1 MVDEPLNVILPLS
14 QLNEPGFQEGSIYS
28 NDTLSSGADHTCAIL
43 DNGSVS
49 CWGWNLVG
57 EIGDGTTV
65 KRYAPTQTMSL
76 GNGRTAVAISSG
88 KYHTCAILDNGSVSC
103 WGYNNKGQLGDG
115 TNTDRYTPALTSSL
129 GIGRTAVAISSG
141 SSFTCV
147 ILDDGNVSCWGKNT
161 FGNLGD
167 GTTVSARYTPAQTS
181 SFGTGRT
188 AVAISSGFEYAC
200 ALLDD
205 GTVSCWGSNYRG
217 ELGNSA
223 YGDRYT
229 PSPTASLG
237 TGRTAVA
244 ISSGATAAC
253 AILDNGS
260 VSCWGYNGAGS
271 IGDGTNIDRY
281 NPVLTSSLGIGRT
294 AVAISSGGGHS
305 CVILDNGSIS
315 CWGYNHKGQLGD
327 NTTTNQ
333 NTPSLTL
340 SLGIGRTAIGIS
352 SGGSHTCAILDDG
365 NISCWGYNSVGSIGD
380 GTNIDRYNPVLT
392 SSLGIGRTVA
402 LSEFDLDG
410 DGVLN
415 HFDAFPNDPS
425 ETTDSDGDGIGDN
438 ADVDFDNDGVNDSD
452 DAFPSDPTESE
463 DSDDDGVGDNSDAFP
478 NDPSETTDSDGDGVG
493 DNSDQFPND
502 STESVDTD
510 NDGTGDNADDDDDGD
525 SVLDIDDAFPLDA
538 SESVDTDNDGIGDNT
553 DTDDDGDGVLDTND
567 DFPLDATETIDSDDD
582 GVGDNSDEF
591 PNDPSETTDSDDDGV
606 GDNSDQFPND
616 STETID
622 SDDDGVGDN
631 SDEFPLDA
639 TEDTDTDSD
648 GIGNNADTDDDGD
661 GFLDDDEFSCWSDP
675 LDSSSIPM
683 DYDGDFSPDCI
694 DLDDDGDGVSD
705 QYDAF
710 PYDSDE
716 QYDFDGDWWGDNS
729 DICPYDFENDA
740 DEDGVCGNIIY
751 VGTWPDGETQENPNG
766 SDDVDA
772 FPYDPS
778 ETMDSDNDGIG
789 NNADNDDDNDGVMDY
804 DDAFPYDSS
813 ETMDSD
819 LDGIGDNA
827 DNDDD
832 DDGIVDSEDAFPT
845 DPYESQDSDYDGVG
859 DNSDMFPNDSSETM
873 DSDGDGVGDNSDEF
887 PNDPT
892 EWLDTDGDGVGDN
905 AQNSNTDDDG
915 NNTDTVDNENN
926 TDTVDNGNN
935 TDAGDGGDNVTDVDD
950 ITPSDPTEPGDTV
963 NNGTDD
969 NIDDTDDAIAEP
981 ITDDDSSV
989 PGFTGILAT
998 IALLGA
1004 IYIRRDD

>member
-1 MVDEPLNVILPLS
+1 LNMSRISKSLFLSFLMVFLGLSAVTNTFNQSTENKTLELVDEPLNVILPLS
-14 QLNEPGFQEGSIYS
+14 QLNEPGFQEGSVYS
-28 NDTLSSGADHTCAIL
+28 NDTISSGESHTCAIL

-49 CWGWNLVG
+49 CWGENLVG
-57 EIGDGTTV
+57 EIGDGTNV
-65 KRYAPTQTMSL
+65 KRTEPTQVTSL

-141 SSFTCV
+141 GSFTCV

-161 FGNLGD
+161 YGNLGD

-244 ISSGATAAC
+244 ISSGSTSAC

-260 VSCWGYNGAGS
+260 VSCWGANLVGA

-281 NPVLTSSLGIGRT
+281 DPILTSSLGIGRT
-294 AVAISSGGGHS
+294 AVAISSGGAHA
-305 CVILDNGSIS
+305 CAILDNGSIS
-315 CWGYNHKGQLGD
+315 CWGHNNRGQLAD
-327 NTTTNQ
+327 NTTTDR
-333 NTPSLTL
+333 NTPSLTS

-352 SGGSHTCAILDDG
+352 SGAFHNCAILDDG
-365 NISCWGYNSVGSIGD
+365 NISCWGYNNVGQLGNGYSNYTPQLPSPI
-380 GTNIDRYNPVLT
+380 
-392 SSLGIGRTVA
+392 SSLGAGRTVA
-402 LSEFDLDG
+402 LSDFDLDG
-410 DGVLN
+410 DGVSN
-415 HFDAFPNDPS
+415 HFDAFPYDPS

-452 DAFPSDPTESE
+452 DAFPTDPTESE
-463 DSDDDGVGDNSDAFP
+463 DSDNDGVGDNSDAFP

-502 STESVDTD
+502 SS
-510 NDGTGDNADDDDDGD
+510 
-525 SVLDIDDAFPLDA
+525 
-538 SESVDTDNDGIGDNT
+538 
-553 DTDDDGDGVLDTND
+553 
-567 DFPLDATETIDSDDD
+567 ETIDSDDD
-582 GVGDNSDEF
+582 GVGDNADAFPNDSLETTDSDGDGVGDNSDKFPADPEESEDSDNDGVGDNSDAF
-591 PNDPSETTDSDDDGV
+591 PNDPSETTDSDGDGIGDNADDQNNHSQWQEFSYYSVSELYDNHDSAWQNYNQDCPECSNEVLDEMTADDYIDLTNQADFENWWMNYQGELFFQFYDLNGNNLHDTGEIYVISCETSSERFIIAFNGSIYEYDFVLFWYNVYEITIPGADSDGDGALDEFDAFPYDSEEQSDFDGDGIGDNADWFPTDPNESQDSDYDGVGDNADAFPYDYNESMDSDNDGVGNNADAFDDDPTETVDSDGDGV
-606 GDNSDQFPND
+606 GDNSDD
-616 STETID
+616 
-622 SDDDGVGDN
+622 
-631 SDEFPLDA
+631 
-639 TEDTDTDSD
+639 
-648 GIGNNADTDDDGD
+648 
-661 GFLDDDEFSCWSDP
+661 
-675 LDSSSIPM
+675 
-683 DYDGDFSPDCI
+683 
-694 DLDDDGDGVSD
+694 
-705 QYDAF
+705 
-710 PYDSDE
+710 
-716 QYDFDGDWWGDNS
+716 
-729 DICPYDFENDA
+729 CPYDFENDA
-740 DEDGVCGNIIY
+740 DEDGVCGNIIFR
-751 VGTWPDGETQENPNG
+751 DGSTQENPNG

-778 ETMDSDNDGIG
+778 ETID
-789 NNADNDDDNDGVMDY
+789 
-804 DDAFPYDSS
+804 
-813 ETMDSD
+813 T
-819 LDGIGDNA
+819 
-827 DNDDD
+827 D
-832 DDGIVDSEDAFPT
+832 DDGI
-845 DPYESQDSDYDGVG
+845 G

-905 AQNSNTDDDG
+905 SQNSNTDGDG
-915 NNTDTVDNENN
+915 NNTDT
-926 TDTVDNGNN
+926 
-935 TDAGDGGDNVTDVDD
+935 GD
-950 ITPSDPTEPGDTV
+950 SV

-969 NIDDTDDAIAEP
+969 NIDD
-981 ITDDDSSV
+981 TDDDSSV

-1004 IYIRRDD
+1004 IYIRRDE